1 MALIWHTDLG
11 TDSRLMDGAGP
22 CPIRWTPGSGERPAP
37 PVGSG
42 PPPRTVGAAPRSR
55 RLESVLVGVLAAGG
69 AGALAVS
76 FLKDPYLTDHGQTTC
91 PVLLLTGLPCPGCGL
106 TRSWVHLSHGDVG
119 AAFDYNLFGP
129 AFYLVAVGLAIATV
143 VALVRRRPLYSL
155 IDRVPVWL
163 VAGGF
168 GAWILYSVVRI
179 VTLANG
185 ITWFDRVI
193 T

>member
-1 MALIWHTDLG
+1 M
-11 TDSRLMDGAGP
+11 
-22 CPIRWTPGSGERPAP
+22 
-37 PVGSG
+37 
-42 PPPRTVGAAPRSR
+42 
-55 RLESVLVGVLAAGG
+55 GVLAAGG